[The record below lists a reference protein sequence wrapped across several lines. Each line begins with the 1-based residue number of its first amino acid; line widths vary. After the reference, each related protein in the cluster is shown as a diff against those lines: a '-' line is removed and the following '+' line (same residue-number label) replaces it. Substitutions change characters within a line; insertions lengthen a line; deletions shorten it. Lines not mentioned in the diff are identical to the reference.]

1 MWAGAFILFCQAN
14 VISKQGERKT
24 REREGERERGSERVE
39 GLQFLEGVRMLERG
53 FEAKHVLQIWP
64 QLFGNLRRLGSVF
77 AKTPYLNLFEN
88 KIPWC

>member
-1 MWAGAFILFCQAN
+1 M
-14 VISKQGERKT
+14 
-24 REREGERERGSERVE
+24 E

-64 QLFGNLRRLGSVF
+64 QLFGNLCRLGSVF